1 MGNIMENWNSFEEKE
16 KRKEKALENHAR
28 LHKLFVEDRLSF
40 ERERKRTLDEFIN
53 RVEDDAEREKLRS
66 FQDSWDRKMR
76 NAGSKHNRFV
86 LAQTFF
92 WEHFNEVFLPAM
104 QKFSAISSRKD

>member
-1 MGNIMENWNSFEEKE
+1 MENWNSFEEKE

-40 ERERKRTLDEFIN
+40 ERERKRTIDEFIN
-53 RVEDDAEREKLRS
+53 RVEDDAQRENLRS
-66 FQDSWDRKMR
+66 FQNSWDRKMR

-92 WEHFNEVFLPAM
+92 WEHVDEVFMPTM
-104 QKFSAISSRKD
+104 REFGTISSRGD